1 MRSTLSQ
8 QQVAFLLWRTDK
20 LVQVADAS
28 TGRCIARS
36 VLNCI
41 RQVHLEDVGILL
53 SVCEMHNNLMAVNL
67 LQHTFI

>member
-1 MRSTLSQ
+1 MSQ

-20 LVQVADAS
+20 LMQVTDAS

-36 VLNCI
+36 VFDGVWQI
-41 RQVHLEDVGILL
+41 HLEDVGILL
-53 SVCEMHNNLMAVNL
+53 SVCEMYNNLMAVNL

>member
-8 QQVAFLLWRTDK
+8 QQVALVLGCADK

-28 TGRCIARS
+28 ARAGIARS
-36 VLNCI
+36 VLNGI

-53 SVCEMHNNLMAVNL
+53 TVVQMHHNLIAVNL
-67 LQHTFI
+67 LQYTFI